1 MSAHADPQTYDAI
14 IIGGGHNGLVAAL
27 TLARAHR
34 RVLVLERRAQLGG
47 AASTEELIPGFR
59 FNTGAPNANLLPA
72 DVFGLFRQ
80 HPPDFVQPAVRAFA
94 PQPDGS
100 GITIWRDT
108 ERTAMELA
116 TRSAK
121 DAKAYW
127 EFARQ
132 LERFAGV
139 LSKMAHLRP
148 PSLTQNPARLLM
160 AWAGLALQ
168 LRRLGARDMMDFMRV
183 LPMGAAT
190 WLNEHFEDEG
200 IKGLYAA
207 YATTGIMQGPRA
219 SGTAFMLLYQHMGG
233 TLQRLVRGG
242 VGAVSESLAKEA
254 AQLGVSIRTGAGVA
268 RILTADGRVHGVE
281 LEDGEQIHARQV
293 LSNADPHTTFLKLLG
308 PAQLEP
314 RLYRRFRSLK
324 LRGSSATVHFALGG
338 VPQFLGAV
346 GQADRLQ
353 GDIIISPSLDYAEQA
368 YDDAKHGRLSAAPVL
383 IARIPSLLD
392 ASLAPTRKH
401 TLSVT
406 VRYAPYAL
414 AESNW
419 DAERERM
426 GDMVLDMLAEYAPS
440 LRTLVEDRRVITPLD
455 YEREYGL
462 AGGSE
467 MHGQMGLD
475 QLLLN
480 RPVPGSVGY
489 RLGGHGPRGLYI
501 CGAGGHPGGGLT
513 GLPGLLAAQQAL
525 QEQP

>member
-1 MSAHADPQTYDAI
+1 MSATAMSASYDAV

-27 TLARAHR
+27 KLARAGR
-34 RVLVLERRAQLGG
+34 SVLVLERRTQLGG

-59 FNTGAPNANLLPA
+59 FNTGAPNANLLA
-72 DVFGLFRQ
+72 EQVFALFRQ
-80 HPPDFVQPAVRAFA
+80 HSPAFIMPAVRAFA
-94 PQPDGS
+94 PLPDGT
-100 GITIWRDT
+100 GVTIWRDT

-116 TRSAK
+116 SRSAN

-132 LERFAGV
+132 LDRFAGV
-139 LSKMAHLRP
+139 LSKMAQLRP
-148 PSLTQNPARLLM
+148 PSLTQNPARLLL
-160 AWAGLALQ
+160 AWARLALQ
-168 LRRLGARDMMDFMRV
+168 VRGLGGKDMMDFMRV

-190 WLNEHFEDEG
+190 WLNEHFESDA

-219 SGTAFMLLYQHMGG
+219 SGTTFMLLYQHMGG
-233 TLQRLVRGG
+233 ALQRVVQGG

-254 AQLGVSIRTGAGVA
+254 KLAGAEIRTGASVA
-268 RILTADGRVHGVE
+268 RILTAEGRVSGVE
-281 LEDGEQIHARQV
+281 LEDGERISARQV

-308 PAQLEP
+308 SAQLEP
-314 RLYRRFRSLK
+314 RVYRRFRSLK
-324 LRGSSATVHFALGG
+324 LRGSSASVHFALSGA
-338 VPQFLGAV
+338 PQFLGAV
-346 GQADRLQ
+346 GHQDQLQ
-353 GDIIISPSLDYAEQA
+353 GDIIISPSADYAEQA

-383 IARIPSLLD
+383 MARIPSLLD
-392 ASLAPTRKH
+392 STLAPARKH

-414 AESNW
+414 AESHW
-419 DAERERM
+419 DAERERL
-426 GDMVLDMLAEYAPS
+426 GDLVLETLAEYAPS

-462 AGGSE
+462 SGGSE

-475 QLLLN
+475 QLLLQ
-480 RPVPGSVGY
+480 RPVAGSVGY
-489 RLGGHGPRGLYI
+489 RLGGHAPRGLYI

-513 GLPGLLAAQQAL
+513 GLPGLLAAEQAL
-525 QEQP
+525 QE

>member
-1 MSAHADPQTYDAI
+1 MTAARSYDAI

-27 TLARAHR
+27 ALARAHR
-34 RVLVLERRAQLGG
+34 SVLLLERRAQLGG
-47 AASTEELIPGFR
+47 VAGTEELIPGFR
-59 FNTGAPNANLLPA
+59 FNIGAPNANLLPEA
-72 DVFGLFRQ
+72 VFSLFRQ
-80 HPPDFVQPAVRAFA
+80 HPPAFHLPAVRAFA
-94 PQPDGS
+94 STADGT
-100 GITIWRDT
+100 GLTIWRDT
-108 ERTAMELA
+108 ERTAMEMA
-116 TRSAK
+116 THSAQ

-127 EFARQ
+127 EFSRQ

-139 LSKMAHLRP
+139 LAKMAHLRP
-148 PSLTQNPARLLM
+148 PSLTHNPARLLI
-160 AWAGLALQ
+160 AWARLALH
-168 LRRLGARDMMDFMRV
+168 LRGLGAKDMMDFMRV

-190 WLNEHFEDEG
+190 WLNEHFESDL
-200 IKGLYAA
+200 IKGLFAA
-207 YATTGIMQGPRA
+207 YATTGVMQGPRA

-233 TLQRLVRGG
+233 NVQRQVQGG
-242 VGAVSESLAKEA
+242 VGAVSDSLAREA
-254 AQLGVSIRTGAGVA
+254 KLAGAEIRTGAGVA
-268 RILTADGRVHGVE
+268 RILVSDGRVNGVE
-281 LEDGEQIHARQV
+281 LEDGERITARQV

-308 PAQLEP
+308 PAQLGP

-324 LRGSSATVHFALGG
+324 LRGSTASVHFALSG
-338 VPQFLGAV
+338 VPQFLAAV

-383 IARIPSLLD
+383 IARIPSLFD
-392 ASLAPTRKH
+392 ATLAPARKH

-414 AESNW
+414 AQSNW
-419 DAERERM
+419 DAERERL
-426 GDMVLDMLAEYAPS
+426 GDLVLEMLAEHAPN

-462 AGGSE
+462 TAGSE

-475 QLLLN
+475 QLLLQ
-480 RPVPGSVGY
+480 RPVPGSAGY
-489 RLGGHGPRGLYI
+489 RLGGQALRGLYI

-525 QEQP
+525 EE

>member
-1 MSAHADPQTYDAI
+1 MAAAYDVI
-14 IIGGGHNGLVAAL
+14 IVGGGHNGLVAAL
-27 TLARAHR
+27 KLARAGR
-34 RVLVLERRAQLGG
+34 SVLVLERRAQLGG

-59 FNTGAPNANLLPA
+59 FNTGAPNANLLPEA
-72 DVFGLFRQ
+72 VFSLFRH
-80 HPPDFVQPAVRAFA
+80 HPPAFVMPAVRAFA
-94 PQPDGS
+94 PQADGT
-100 GITIWRDT
+100 GVTIWRDT

-121 DAKAYW
+121 DAQAYW
-127 EFARQ
+127 EFSRQ

-148 PSLTQNPARLLM
+148 PSLTHNPARLLM
-160 AWAGLALQ
+160 GWARLALD
-168 LRRLGARDMMDFMRV
+168 LRRLGAKDMMDFMRV
-183 LPMGAAT
+183 LPMGAST
-190 WLNEHFEDEG
+190 WLNEHFESEA

-207 YATTGIMQGPRA
+207 YATTGVMQGPRA

-233 TLQRLVRGG
+233 NLQRIVQGG
-242 VGAVSESLAKEA
+242 VGAVSDGLAKEA
-254 AQLGVSIRTGAGVA
+254 KLAGAEIRTGVSVA
-268 RILTADGRVHGVE
+268 RILSADGRVSGVE
-281 LEDGEQIHARQV
+281 LDDGERISAHQV

-308 PAQLEP
+308 PAQLAP

-324 LRGSSATVHFALGG
+324 LRGSTATVHFALGG
-338 VPQFLGAV
+338 PPQFLAAV
-346 GQADRLQ
+346 AHPEHLQ

-392 ASLAPTRKH
+392 STLAPARKH

-406 VRYAPYAL
+406 VRYAPYTL

-419 DAERERM
+419 DAERERL
-426 GDMVLDMLAEYAPS
+426 GDMVLETLAEYAPN
-440 LRTLVEDRRVITPLD
+440 LRTLVEERRVITPPD
-455 YEREYGL
+455 YERDYGL

-475 QLLLN
+475 QLLLQ

-489 RLGGHGPRGLYI
+489 RLGNHALRGLYI

-513 GLPGLLAAQQAL
+513 GLPGLLAAEQAL
-525 QEQP
+525 QE